1 MLVESTSRLALQ
13 RFISEWVQTFGD
25 AMADAKG
32 VRWQLEIDPLR
43 I

>member
-1 MLVESTSRLALQ
+1 MLLESTSRTALQ
-13 RFISEWVQTFGD
+13 RFTNEWVQTFGEIRGD
-25 AMADAKG
+25 VKG